1 MSAGLPPLDE
11 HGRFQAEL
19 VPASTAARLVAKF
32 IDFVVAGATSFGF
45 TALLPAPVASLVG
58 MTWLCLTDWSGSPG
72 KWLLR
77 LRTVHPDGRPCGVGA
92 SLLRN
97 FMLALPT
104 LGRALIVSGWSGAS
118 ASEAT
123 WDRAILA
130 VVGLG
135 IASGEVVG
143 MVLREQG
150 RRWGDRLAGTR
161 VVRR

>member
-1 MSAGLPPLDE
+1 VNVELPPVDE
-11 HGRFQAEL
+11 QGRFQAQL
-19 VPASTAARLVAKF
+19 VQASFASRLVAKA
-32 IDFVVAGATSFGF
+32 IDLVLSGLVSLGFLAVTSRP
-45 TALLPAPVASLVG
+45 LASLVG
-58 MTWLCLTDWSGSPG
+58 MAWLCLTDWSGSPG

-77 LRTVHPDGRPCGVGA
+77 IRTVGTDGRPCGPLA
-92 SLLRN
+92 SLQRN

-104 LGRALIVSGWSGAS
+104 LGRSLIVSGWFGADPQS
-118 ASEAT
+118 WA
-123 WDRAILA
+123 DRLVLA

-135 IASGEVVG
+135 IALGEVAG

>member
-1 MSAGLPPLDE
+1 MSVELPPVDQQ
-11 HGRFQAEL
+11 GRFQAEL
-19 VPASTAARLVAKF
+19 VQASTGSRLVAKF
-32 IDFVVAGATSFGF
+32 IDFVIAGGTSFGF
-45 TALLPAPVASLVG
+45 TALLPGPLASLVG

-72 KWLLR
+72 KWLFR
-77 LRTVHPDGRPCGVGA
+77 LRTVHLDGRPCGLGG

-104 LGRALIVSGWSGAS
+104 LGRAVIVSGWSGA
-118 ASEAT
+118 AGTEAT

-135 IASGEVVG
+135 IALGEVIG

-150 RRWGDRLAGTR
+150 RRWGDRVAGTR